1 MKPQYLVYDHNRF
14 SAKMLIKFHYFS
26 KKLSKTG
33 KRTAWQLHG
42 TLTPLIPMS
51 SRVIRV
57 YHYANVRVMAAAVST
72 LPLRFADNVSLAPCR
87 GSWRISPQ
95 ARRTLNVSVCPMLR
109 LALSLSKFRGLS
121 ARKDTSCRC
130 AFAEWQ
136 EAAGGQPARA
146 FMLPKGKGIFCHATL
161 KVGIFAISLVSS
173 RRRNSSSM

>member
-14 SAKMLIKFHYFS
+14 SAKMLVKFYYFS

-72 LPLRFADNVSLAPCR
+72 LPLRFADTVSLAPCR
-87 GSWRISPQ
+87 GVLAYQPAGSPHIERVRLPYAAPCAFFVKVPGLVSPQ
-95 ARRTLNVSVCPMLR
+95 RHTMKMYFCGMAGNSGR
-109 LALSLSKFRGLS
+109 S
-121 ARKDTSCRC
+121 ARPCFWFSFVLSFKLR
-130 AFAEWQ
+130 
-136 EAAGGQPARA
+136 
-146 FMLPKGKGIFCHATL
+146 
-161 KVGIFAISLVSS
+161 
-173 RRRNSSSM
+173 

>member
-1 MKPQYLVYDHNRF
+1 MKPQYLVYNHNRF

-42 TLTPLIPMS
+42 TCTPLILMS

-87 GSWRISPQ
+87 GVLAYQPAGSPHIERVRLPYAAPCAFFVKVLAACQ
-95 ARRTLNVSVCPMLR
+95 PAKAHHVDVLLRNGKKRRAVSPPVLSCFHWERVSVVMP
-109 LALSLSKFRGLS
+109 
-121 ARKDTSCRC
+121 
-130 AFAEWQ
+130 
-136 EAAGGQPARA
+136 P
-146 FMLPKGKGIFCHATL
+146 
-161 KVGIFAISLVSS
+161 
-173 RRRNSSSM
+173 

>member
-14 SAKMLIKFHYFS
+14 SAKMPVKFYYFS
-26 KKLSKTG
+26 KKLSKTV

-42 TLTPLIPMS
+42 TCTPLILMS

-72 LPLRFADNVSLAPCR
+72 LPLRFADTVSLAPCR

-109 LALSLSKFRGLS
+109 SALSLSKFRGLS
-121 ARKDTSCRC
+121 ARKGTPCRY

-136 EAAGGQPARA
+136 EAVGGQPARA
-146 FMLPKGKGIFCHATL
+146 LLSSFFLPFMP
-161 KVGIFAISLVSS
+161 
-173 RRRNSSSM
+173 R

>member
-1 MKPQYLVYDHNRF
+1 MKPQYLVYNHNRF

-87 GSWRISPQ
+87 GVLAYQPAGSPHIERVRLPYAAPCAFFVKVPGACQ
-95 ARRTLNVSVCPMLR
+95 PAKTHHADVLLRNGKKRRAVSPPVLSCFHWERVSVVMP
-109 LALSLSKFRGLS
+109 
-121 ARKDTSCRC
+121 
-130 AFAEWQ
+130 
-136 EAAGGQPARA
+136 P
-146 FMLPKGKGIFCHATL
+146 
-161 KVGIFAISLVSS
+161 
-173 RRRNSSSM
+173 

>member
-1 MKPQYLVYDHNRF
+1 MKPQYLVYNHNRF

-72 LPLRFADNVSLAPCR
+72 LPLRFADTVSLAPCR
-87 GSWRISPQ
+87 GSWRVSPQ

-109 LALSLSKFRGLS
+109 RALSLSRFLRLVSPQRHTMKMYFCGMARSGGRS
-121 ARKDTSCRC
+121 ARPC
-130 AFAEWQ
+130 F
-136 EAAGGQPARA
+136 PASS
-146 FMLPKGKGIFCHATL
+146 GKGYLSLCHL
-161 KVGIFAISLVSS
+161 KGRDFRYQLGFQSAA
-173 RRRNSSSM
+173 

>member
-1 MKPQYLVYDHNRF
+1 MKPQYLVYNHNRF

-72 LPLRFADNVSLAPCR
+72 LPLRFADTVSLAPCR

-109 LALSLSKFRGLS
+109 RALSLSRFLRLVSPQRHTILMYFCGMARSGGRS
-121 ARKDTSCRC
+121 ARPC
-130 AFAEWQ
+130 F
-136 EAAGGQPARA
+136 PASS
-146 FMLPKGKGIFCHATL
+146 GKGYLWLLF
-161 KVGIFAISLVSS
+161 GIKKNYIPI
-173 RRRNSSSM
+173 

>member
-1 MKPQYLVYDHNRF
+1 
-14 SAKMLIKFHYFS
+14 MLIKFHYFS

-72 LPLRFADNVSLAPCR
+72 LPLRFADTVSLAPCR

-109 LALSLSKFRGLS
+109 RALSLSRFLRLVSPQRHTILMYFCGM
-121 ARKDTSCRC
+121 ARSG
-130 AFAEWQ
+130 
-136 EAAGGQPARA
+136 GGQPARA
-146 FMLPKGKGIFCHATL
+146 FLLPVLSLCHLKGRDFRYQLGFQSA
-161 KVGIFAISLVSS
+161 A
-173 RRRNSSSM
+173 